1 MNTQAGDFYL
11 SNEDADRI
19 AASAGLSAS
28 EYDALAKAASMEQQ
42 QRNQEV
48 VQKDIDN
55 KMQILANLNA
65 ASRMAYK
72 PAPIGFVPMGM
83 TPVGEQ
89 ARIPVS
95 ASERLDYA
103 TKAREL
109 QQEIQRNLSEAGMIQ
124 GPVITGPLTPT
135 PPTGSEQPTPT
146 PAPAAPEAAPASKE
160 KEKPQYDPFAEFN
173 RTNEIKQKFYD
184 IALAELSQ
192 LPVSQRAAGLKLVGE
207 IWNSQGPKIPSNMAV
222 PLIDSSSGKPLEGY
236 ALIGGKVEKIE
247 KPKVE
252 EDGRSVIG
260 YEGKA
265 PTQGEA
271 IKFREQVSDINSGVS
286 ALDELIQLGRK
297 GSSLSP
303 TDRARAQNLARM
315 IQGKF
320 RVEIVGPGAV
330 TENDRNV
337 LEDVVASPLDIF
349 RLSDVPTLLMDM
361 KSRILSAKNEKAFQ
375 LGLTPTGQKQ
385 QQQSAP
391 GGVLIYNQSTKSF
404 APAR

>member
-1 MNTQAGDFYL
+1 MDGILSEETFKRLQEQAQ
-11 SNEDADRI
+11 ADRQVSDLSSLRKETI
-19 AASAGLSAS
+19 PGLERDAKLLSKYVELAKTGVRNRYRGDTSTVPAAERLWYAEQAAMLQPSIEKRVQAAGLIPSVQEQPVAQQVQAS
-28 EYDALAKAASMEQQ
+28 SQQ
-42 QRNQEV
+42 PQPTAQPEAPA
-48 VQKDIDN
+48 QPSS
-55 KMQILANLNA
+55 NA
-65 ASRMAYK
+65 
-72 PAPIGFVPMGM
+72 PAP
-83 TPVGEQ
+83 TP
-89 ARIPVS
+89 
-95 ASERLDYA
+95 
-103 TKAREL
+103 
-109 QQEIQRNLSEAGMIQ
+109 
-124 GPVITGPLTPT
+124 
-135 PPTGSEQPTPT
+135 
-146 PAPAAPEAAPASKE
+146 
-160 KEKPQYDPFAEFN
+160 EKPQYDPFEQFSELMRQRDDFRARAFQYA
-173 RTNEIKQKFYD
+173 KQTLPRED
-184 IALAELSQ
+184 WLDAMSIADKY
-192 LPVSQRAAGLKLVGE
+192 VSERFKAPQNIAQP
-207 IWNSQGPKIPSNMAV
+207 I
-222 PLIDSSSGKPLEGY
+222 IDQFTGKPLEGF

-252 EDGRSVIG
+252 DDGRSVIG

-271 IKFREQVSDINSGVS
+271 VKFREQVSDINSGVS

-330 TENDRNV
+330 TENDRKV

-391 GGVLIYNQSTKSF
+391 GGVVKAVRMPGGSLTRQ
-404 APAR
+404 

>member
-1 MNTQAGDFYL
+1 MDGILSEETFKRLQEQAQ
-11 SNEDADRI
+11 ADRQVSDLSSLRKETI
-19 AASAGLSAS
+19 PGLERDAKLLSKYVELAKTGVRNRYRGDTSTVPAAERLWYAEQAAMLQPSIEKRVQAAGLIPS
-28 EYDALAKAASMEQQ
+28 
-42 QRNQEV
+42 
-48 VQKDIDN
+48 VQ
-55 KMQILANLNA
+55 
-65 ASRMAYK
+65 
-72 PAPIGFVPMGM
+72 
-83 TPVGEQ
+83 
-89 ARIPVS
+89 
-95 ASERLDYA
+95 
-103 TKAREL
+103 
-109 QQEIQRNLSEAGMIQ
+109 
-124 GPVITGPLTPT
+124 
-135 PPTGSEQPTPT
+135 EQPVAQQVQASSQQPQPTAQPEAPAQPSANAPT
-146 PAPAAPEAAPASKE
+146 PAP
-160 KEKPQYDPFAEFN
+160 EKPQYDPFEQFSELMRQRDDFRAKAFQYA
-173 RTNEIKQKFYD
+173 KQTLPRED
-184 IALAELSQ
+184 WLDAMSIADKY
-192 LPVSQRAAGLKLVGE
+192 VSERFKAPQNIAQP
-207 IWNSQGPKIPSNMAV
+207 I
-222 PLIDSSSGKPLEGY
+222 IDQFTGKPLEGY

-271 IKFREQVSDINSGVS
+271 VKFREQVSDINSGVS

-330 TENDRNV
+330 TENDRKV

-391 GGVLIYNQSTKSF
+391 GGVVNYMRSPDRNLISK
-404 APAR
+404 

>member
-1 MNTQAGDFYL
+1 MADPVYPIYPAQEETAAVQKYL
-11 SNEDADRI
+11 ADKR
-19 AASAGLSAS
+19 A
-28 EYDALAKAASMEQQ
+28 YDALAAQLPAIERKIAAQQ
-42 QRNQEV
+42 KIAETG
-48 VQKDIDN
+48 
-55 KMQILANLNA
+55 M
-65 ASRMAYK
+65 ASRPGFATEDIFGLGRPVYNADQQWKAVQAIRGLEASRAEIQNAPK
-72 PAPIGFVPMGM
+72 PDLGAVESAIRST
-83 TPVGEQ
+83 TP
-89 ARIPVS
+89 P
-95 ASERLDYA
+95 
-103 TKAREL
+103 EL
-109 QQEIQRNLSEAGMIQ
+109 PPGVQEIVDGGTQKPQETAA
-124 GPVITGPLTPT
+124 
-135 PPTGSEQPTPT
+135 PPSPAQPT
-146 PAPAAPEAAPASKE
+146 PAP
-160 KEKPQYDPFAEFN
+160 EKPQYDPFAEFN
-173 RTNEIKQKFYD
+173 RINDVKQKFYD
-184 IALAELSQ
+184 IALNELNQ
-192 LPVSQRAAGLKLVGE
+192 LPARQRAAGLKLVGE

-330 TENDRNV
+330 TENDRKV

-391 GGVLIYNQSTKSF
+391 GGVVNYMRSPDRSLISK
-404 APAR
+404 